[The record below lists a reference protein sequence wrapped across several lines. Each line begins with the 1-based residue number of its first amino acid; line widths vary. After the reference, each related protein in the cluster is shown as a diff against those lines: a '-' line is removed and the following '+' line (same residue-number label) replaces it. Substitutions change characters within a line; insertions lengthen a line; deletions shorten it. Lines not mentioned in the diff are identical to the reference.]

1 MKVKKVYGSA
11 GSGKTSFLLNIVD
24 NALRNGME
32 PENIGYISFT
42 NVAIKEAID
51 RAAKKFKLPKK
62 RFKFFRTLHSL
73 AFYCTGASAESI
85 LNMNGLKDFGKQYG
99 YSLGGI
105 LKDGLYIP
113 RVTRDAKMLTMY
125 SAGRENGLTVQEGY
139 EQGTLDVGERE
150 YYTLIHRYKKFKKD
164 KQYMDF
170 QDMIE
175 RAFDM
180 PLPKFKLL
188 LVDEAQDFSPI
199 QWKLIDRLVEKAD
212 DVYLAGD
219 DLQSLY
225 EWRGATSNRFIE
237 YPAEDIKLTKS
248 HRVPKYIQMLA
259 DHWALRNIKNKLE
272 RICEPREA
280 DGEIITIKDIY
291 CTDFKPRGKTYMVL
305 ACDTYYLNKL
315 MKDLTDMGVPAEM
328 NGRKNYSRKMYV
340 TYKKYGAKKAAKH
353 MKDIEDY
360 KFFARCKARDLL
372 HLLGDNVV
380 KVSTVHNAKGAE
392 ADVVVFDTRLTKKS
406 YDEIYTNPDNFYRK
420 LYVALTRARETLY
433 ILYDDSAENSYKWRK
448 LK

>member
-11 GSGKTSFLLNIVD
+11 GSGKTTYLLDMID
-24 NALRNGME
+24 KAMQKGME
-32 PENIGYISFT
+32 PEDIGYISFT
-42 NVAIKEAID
+42 KVAIKEAIG

-73 AFYCTGASAESI
+73 AFYCSGSSAGSI
-85 LNMNGLKDFGKQYG
+85 LNMTGLREFGKRYG
-99 YSLGGI
+99 YSLSGI
-105 LKDGLYIP
+105 IKDGLYIP
-113 RVTRDAKMLTMY
+113 RVTRDARMLTMY

-139 EQGTLDVGERE
+139 VKGTMDVGERE
-150 YYTLIHRYKKFKKD
+150 YYTLIHRYKKFKKE

-170 QDMIE
+170 QDIIE

-188 LVDEAQDFSPI
+188 LIDEAQDFSPI
-199 QWKLIDRLVEKAD
+199 QWKLIDRLIERAD

-219 DLQSLY
+219 DLQALY

-248 HRVPKYIQMLA
+248 HRVPRRIQILA
-259 DHWALRNIKNKLE
+259 DRWALRNIQNKLE
-272 RICEPREA
+272 RECEPREA
-280 DGEIITIKDIY
+280 DGRLITIDDIY
-291 CTDFKPRGKTYMVL
+291 CTDFKQKHKSYMVL

-315 MKDLTDMGVPAEM
+315 MDDLTGMGVPAEL
-328 NGRKNYSRKMYV
+328 NSKKNYSKKMYD
-340 TYKKYGAKKAAKH
+340 TYKKYGANKAAKY
-353 MKDIEDY
+353 MKDLEDY
-360 KFFARCKARDLL
+360 KFFARCKARGLL

-380 KVSTVHNAKGAE
+380 KLSTVHGAKGAE
-392 ADVVVFDTRLTKKS
+392 ADVVVFDTRLTRKS
-406 YDEIYTNPDNFYRK
+406 YNEIHTNPDNFYRK
-420 LYVALTRARETLY
+420 LYVAITRARETLY
-433 ILYDDSAENSYKWRK
+433 ILYDDSEEHAYKWRK